1 MFKRSIAMVTG
12 VSAVLL
18 CSQIFAAPNTD
29 DDRVYVKVDLGS
41 TTYNA
46 YEGTGTVQSES
57 KVGDLFALGVGLE
70 ISPIF
75 AFELTHNEFGKQE
88 GQIDNGGLE
97 SFENKVSSNALSVI
111 PTLPIGKKTQFFVEL
126 GEHVWEAES
135 KQGAIKNNTDGSD
148 FFYGFGLNYEVKSNL
163 RTGFEFSHYD
173 IASEDFKTV
182 NVTLA
187 YIF

>member
-1 MFKRSIAMVTG
+1 MFKRSFLMLPAVAM
-12 VSAVLL
+12 LL
-18 CSQIFAAPNTD
+18 ISSQVFAEPKAD

-46 YEGTGTVQSES
+46 FEGTGTVQSES
-57 KVGDLFALGVGLE
+57 KVGDLFAIGVGLE

-97 SFENKVSSNALSVI
+97 SFENKVSSNALSII

-126 GEHVWEAES
+126 GEHVWEAEA
-135 KQGAIKNNTDGSD
+135 KQGAVSNNTDGSD
-148 FFYGFGLNYEVKSNL
+148 FFYGFGLNYEMKSNI

-173 IASEDFKTV
+173 IASEDFKTL